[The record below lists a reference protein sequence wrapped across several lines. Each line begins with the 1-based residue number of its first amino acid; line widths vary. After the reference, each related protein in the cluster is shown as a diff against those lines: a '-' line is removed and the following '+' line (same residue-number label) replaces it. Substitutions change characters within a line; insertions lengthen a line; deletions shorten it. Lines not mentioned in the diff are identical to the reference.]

1 LRRRKRTSLKRAVA
15 FSSEG
20 EKKEKFSEAEKIE
33 ELSGKMGRSDEKG
46 LMHSVLEND
55 RESIGAAKLLSE
67 SLNYSIPLNADSILE
82 ELVSNYKLAKSLY
95 GKIFI
100 REITGFSEEYVENNR
115 RIPEFRAELKKR
127 IENRIR
133 FLKKSGL
140 IENDTPTEKGL
151 ELAAYINYI
160 EEIDAA
166 ASRGLFGKKAS
177 MKKAKEGERTESHLY
192 KRDRYRDIDIAG
204 TVKLAIRRS
213 HQSIES
219 KDLKASERES
229 RSAIRIVYAL
239 DSSGSMTGEKIEQCK
254 KAGIALSHKAIS
266 DNDSVGLVIFGRDV
280 KKSIP
285 PTKDIHL
292 LLREIMA
299 IRPHGETDIASAIA
313 EAARILSSQEKNSAK
328 HLILITDAM
337 PTRGETPEEDT
348 KRAASAARS
357 AGITISIVGIKLDR
371 KAEEFAEKIVL
382 MGKGRFYRAREI
394 ANLDR
399 IVLEDYYRTIE

>member
-1 LRRRKRTSLKRAVA
+1 MRRRKRTSLKRAVA

-399 IVLEDYYRTIE
+399 IVLEDYYRAIE

>member
-1 LRRRKRTSLKRAVA
+1 
-15 FSSEG
+15 
-20 EKKEKFSEAEKIE
+20 
-33 ELSGKMGRSDEKG
+33 MGRSDEKG

-55 RESIGAAKLLSE
+55 RESIGAAKLLSQ

-166 ASRGLFGKKAS
+166 ASRGLFGKKVS

-213 HQSIES
+213 HQSIGS

-399 IVLEDYYRTIE
+399 IVLEDYYRAIE

>member
-399 IVLEDYYRTIE
+399 IVLEDYYRAIE

>member
-55 RESIGAAKLLSE
+55 RESIGAAKLLSQ

-192 KRDRYRDIDIAG
+192 KRGRYRDIDIAG

-213 HQSIES
+213 HQSIGS

-399 IVLEDYYRTIE
+399 IVLEDYYRAIE

>member
-20 EKKEKFSEAEKIE
+20 EKKEKFSEAERIE

-55 RESIGAAKLLSE
+55 RESIGAAKLLSQ

-95 GKIFI
+95 GKTFI

-177 MKKAKEGERTESHLY
+177 MKAKEGERTESHLY
-192 KRDRYRDIDIAG
+192 KRDRYHDIDIAG

-213 HQSIES
+213 HQSIGS

-266 DNDSVGLVIFGRDV
+266 DSDSVGLVVFGRDV

-337 PTRGETPEEDT
+337 PTMGETPEEDT

-357 AGITISIVGIKLDR
+357 AGITISIVGIKLDK

-399 IVLEDYYRTIE
+399 IVLEDYYRAIE